1 MLSDPGRDLHRLLRK
16 MKLTEGAFEAIY
28 QACDPTERRAFFGE
42 VKAAHPSGAGV
53 TVNAPTHTLKMLLTG
68 EKLSQIRLMAVAD
81 GAWDVLPEA
90 PTPRGPG
97 GVQYA

>member
-1 MLSDPGRDLHRLLRK
+1 
-16 MKLTEGAFEAIY
+16 MKLTLEAFEAIY

-42 VKAAHPSGAGV
+42 VKAAHPSGAVV
-53 TVNAPTHTLKMLLTG
+53 TVNAPAPTLQMLLTG
-68 EKLSQIRLMAVAD
+68 EKLSQVRLMAVAD
-81 GAWDVLPEA
+81 GAWDAMPEA